1 MKFSEATK
9 LSPHA
14 VPAAATEAVVLL
26 TWITLLSLMIN
37 KRSWYSHNT
46 SKNNNKKVEDSNAV
60 ISPRPKP
67 LRERTLQPINKG
79 KGYFK
84 SKALM

>member
-26 TWITLLSLMIN
+26 TCITLLSLMIN
-37 KRSWYSHNT
+37 KRSWYSPNT
-46 SKNNNKKVEDSNAV
+46 SKKVEDSNTV

-67 LRERTLQPINKG
+67 L
-79 KGYFK
+79 
-84 SKALM
+84 